1 MYTTLSIVLLC
12 LEVCLI
18 SFFIFKTIK
27 NKKAFS
33 KKTPWYSVPAFLLVY
48 SLYMIGYIYSGKEV
62 TFFVVLRMIP
72 TTLEAFV
79 FKVDV
84 GIVTDLSQINNWYFA
99 AAIIATLLAGAT
111 LVASIVGLWG
121 AKLSNF
127 RRITLAIKQG
137 KELVLGDSEEA
148 LSYAKKNDALVV
160 TFGGNDRVKNLIE
173 NKYTVIAGNFSKENK
188 SLKHR
193 LCDGKSCTHRFVDK
207 LFKLNKGEEK
217 MYHFIA
223 FADNEFSYTQI
234 IDWFLKQFS
243 DIDKKYFTLHIEA
256 SLEEM
261 DIINRKFIDTN
272 ISNNVCIKS
281 FNKYELLS
289 RKFIMN
295 HPFSL
300 YIPEDFYGEY
310 RTIKR
315 DKKIN
320 VICIGFGKVNYELMK
335 LLIMQNQFTELFE
348 DGTRFA
354 NHLVNYYVYDNSEHR
369 IYSEMFQKVFSS
381 GKGLRKSD
389 LPMPEK
395 ICNIAKVEKTNVYS
409 IGFADKLDEI
419 ICNKNAYSF
428 VLVSIGSDYEN
439 MAYAEHL
446 SSVYTEDKIKVFV
459 RIRETETLN
468 IAKNTVVGYGYEND
482 ILTRDVL
489 INDSLD
495 SLARSINKKYSA
507 NSATEIEE
515 YNSRPTIERYSN
527 IYHAASI
534 FFKMG
539 LLGLK
544 FIDKDTSEGQSELKK
559 IDLFKRYDG
568 YTDVKDYNKYFELN
582 VWSMLGFSEHS
593 RWVAQYL
600 LKGFRAM
607 PLSEIVVVG
616 TGENVKVIGKNID
629 ARKHCCLTDYYGLDT
644 YHKHLLNLYNQ
655 NGANKTI
662 DDVETYKY
670 DYMFINDNYDDMIK
684 NGYVLVIKECR

>member
-1 MYTTLSIVLLC
+1 MYTILSIVLLC
-12 LEVCLI
+12 LEACLI
-18 SFFIFKTIK
+18 GFFVFKTIK

-33 KKTPWYSVPAFLLVY
+33 KKTPWYAVPVFILVY
-48 SLYMIGYIYSGKEV
+48 CLYMIGYIYSGNEL
-62 TFFVVLRMIP
+62 TFFVILKMLS

-84 GIVTDLSQINNWYFA
+84 GIVTELSQINDWYFVA
-99 AAIIATLLAGAT
+99 TIIAMLLAGAT

-121 AKLSNF
+121 AKLSNS
-127 RRITLAIKQG
+127 RRIIRAIKQG
-137 KELVLGDSEEA
+137 KEFVLGDSEYA
-148 LSYAKKNDALVV
+148 LSYAKKNDAIVL
-160 TFGGNDRVKNLIE
+160 TFSGNDSVKKLIE
-173 NKYTVIAGNFSKENK
+173 QKHTVLVGNFSKENK
-188 SLKHR
+188 LLKRR
-193 LCDGKSCTHRFVDK
+193 LGGGKSCKHRFVDK
-207 LFKLNKGEEK
+207 LFKLNRVKEK

-234 IDWFLKQFS
+234 IDWFLTQFGN
-243 DIDKKYFTLHIEA
+243 IDKKYFTLHIEA

-261 DIINRKFIDTN
+261 DIINRKFIDMN

-300 YIPEDFYGEY
+300 YIPEDFYGKY

-335 LLIMQNQFTELFE
+335 LLIMQNQFTELSE

-354 NHLVNYYVYDNSEHR
+354 NHNVNYYVYDNSEHR
-369 IYSEMFQKVFSS
+369 IYSEMFQKVFSN
-381 GKGLRKSD
+381 GKGLRKAD
-389 LPMPEK
+389 LPTPEK
-395 ICNIAKVEKTNVYS
+395 ICNIAEVEKTNVYS
-409 IGFADKLDEI
+409 IDFADKLNEI
-419 ICNKNAYSF
+419 ICDKNAYTF

-446 SSVYTEDKIKVFV
+446 SNAYTEDMIKVFV

-468 IAKNTVVGYGYEND
+468 IAKNTVVGYGYEDD

-495 SLARSINKKYSA
+495 SLARGINKKYSA

-544 FIDKDTSEGQSELKK
+544 FIDKDTSEGQNELKK
-559 IDLFKRYDG
+559 VDLFKRYDG
-568 YTDVKDYNKYFELN
+568 YTDVKDYKKYFELN

-607 PLSEIVVVG
+607 PLSEIVVDG
-616 TGENVKVIGKNID
+616 TGENVKVIGKNLD
-629 ARKHCCLTDYYGLDT
+629 ARKHCCLTDYYGLDA
-644 YHKHLLNLYNQ
+644 YHKHLLNLYIE

-684 NGYVLVIKECR
+684 NGYVLVKA

>member
-18 SFFIFKTIK
+18 GFFVFKTIK
-27 NKKAFS
+27 NRKAFS
-33 KKTPWYSVPAFLLVY
+33 KKTPWYAIPVFILVY
-48 SLYMIGYIYSGKEV
+48 CLYIIGYIYTGKEL
-62 TFFVVLRMIP
+62 TFFVILKMIP

-121 AKLSNF
+121 AKISNSC
-127 RRITLAIKQG
+127 RIARAIKQG
-137 KELVLGDSEEA
+137 KELVLGDTEEA
-148 LSYAKKNDALVV
+148 LSYAKKNDAIVV
-160 TFGGNDRVKNLIE
+160 TFGGNDRVKKLIE
-173 NKYTVIAGNFSKENK
+173 KKYTVLASNFSNGNK
-188 SLKHR
+188 SLKR
-193 LCDGKSCTHRFVDK
+193 RFGGGKNCIHQFLDK
-207 LFKLNKGEEK
+207 LFKLNKDEESV
-217 MYHFIA
+217 YHFIA
-223 FADNEFSYTQI
+223 FADNEFTYTQI
-234 IDWFLKQFS
+234 IDWFLTQFGN
-243 DIDKKYFTLHIEA
+243 IDKKYFTLHIET

-261 DIINRKFIDTN
+261 DIINRKFNDKK

-289 RKFIMN
+289 RKFIME

-300 YIPEDFYGEY
+300 YVPEDFYGEY
-310 RTIKR
+310 RTIKKE
-315 DKKIN
+315 KKIN

-335 LLIMQNQFTELFE
+335 LLIMQNQFTELSE

-354 NHLVNYYVYDNSEHR
+354 NHLVNYYVYANSEHR
-369 IYSEMFQKVFSS
+369 IYSEMFQKVFTN
-381 GKGLRKSD
+381 GKCPRMSD
-389 LPMPEK
+389 LPAPEK
-395 ICNIAKVEKTNVYS
+395 ICHIAEVEKTNVYS
-409 IGFADKLDEI
+409 IGFADRLDEI
-419 ICNKNAYSF
+419 ICDENAYTF
-428 VLVSIGSDYEN
+428 VLVSMGSDYEN

-446 SSVYTEDKIKVFV
+446 SSTYTEDKIKVFV

-468 IAKNTVVGYGYEND
+468 IAKNTVVGYGYEDD

-495 SLARSINKKYSA
+495 SLARGINKKYSA

-515 YNSRPTIERYSN
+515 YNARPTIERYSN
-527 IYHAASI
+527 IYHVASI

-539 LLGLK
+539 LLSLK
-544 FIDKDTSEGQSELKK
+544 FVDKDTSEEQSELKK
-559 IDLFKRYDG
+559 ADLFKRYAG

-607 PLSEIVVVG
+607 PLSEIVVNG

-629 ARKHCCLTDYYGLDT
+629 ARKHCCLTDYYGLDA
-644 YHKHLLNLYNQ
+644 YHKHLLNLYIE
-655 NGANKTI
+655 NGAKKTI

-684 NGYVLVIKECR
+684 NGYVLVKA

>member
-1 MYTTLSIVLLC
+1 MYTTLSIILLC

-18 SFFIFKTIK
+18 GFFVFKTIK

-33 KKTPWYSVPAFLLVY
+33 QKTPWYAVPVFILVY
-48 SLYMIGYIYSGKEV
+48 CLYVMGYIYSGKEL
-62 TFFVVLRMIP
+62 TFFVILKMIP

-84 GIVTDLSQINNWYFA
+84 DIVTGLSRINDWYFL

-111 LVASIVGLWG
+111 LVASIVGLCG

-127 RRITLAIKQG
+127 RRATQAIKQG
-137 KELVLGDSEEA
+137 KEFVLGDSEYA
-148 LSYAKKNDALVV
+148 LSYAKKNDAIVI
-160 TFGGNDRVKNLIE
+160 TFSGKDSVKKLIE
-173 NKYTVIAGNFSKENK
+173 QKHTVLAGNFSKGNK
-188 SLKHR
+188 LLKRR
-193 LCDGKSCTHRFVDK
+193 LCGGKSCTHRFVDK
-207 LFKLNKGEEK
+207 LFKLKKGEDK

-223 FADNEFSYTQI
+223 FADNEFPHTQI
-234 IDWFLKQFS
+234 INWFLTQFS
-243 DIDKKYFTLHIEA
+243 DTDKKYFTLHIEA

-261 DIINRKFIDTN
+261 DIINRKFIDMN

-289 RKFIMN
+289 RKFIMD

-300 YIPEDFYGEY
+300 YIPEDFYGKY

-335 LLIMQNQFTELFE
+335 LLIMQNQFTELSE
-348 DGTRFA
+348 DGKRFA
-354 NHLVNYYVYDNSEHR
+354 NHNVNYYVYDNSEHR
-369 IYSEMFQKVFSS
+369 IYSEMFQKVFSN
-381 GKGLRKSD
+381 GKGLRKAD
-389 LPMPEK
+389 LPTPEK

-409 IGFADKLDEI
+409 IDFADKLDEI
-419 ICNKNAYSF
+419 ICDKNAYTF

-439 MAYAEHL
+439 MAYAEYL
-446 SSVYTEDKIKVFV
+446 NSAYTDDMIKVFV

-468 IAKNTVVGYGYEND
+468 IAKNTVVGYGYEDD

-495 SLARSINKKYSA
+495 SLARGINKKYSV

-544 FIDKDTSEGQSELKK
+544 FIDKDTSEGQNELKK
-559 IDLFKRYDG
+559 VDLFKRYDG
-568 YTDVKDYNKYFELN
+568 YTDVKDYKKYFELN

-607 PLSEIVVVG
+607 PLSEIIVDG
-616 TGENVKVIGKNID
+616 TGENVKVIGKNIV
-629 ARKHCCLTDYYGLDT
+629 ARKHCCLTDYYGLDA
-644 YHKHLLNLYNQ
+644 YHKYILKLYNE

-684 NGYVLVIKECR
+684 NGYVLVKA